1 MKMTRKK
8 TKEKAVAAVRT
19 IIQAAKELAE
29 AEAMLCKSPQQEPKQ
44 KGKPTKNDIPPDDI

>member
-8 TKEKAVAAVRT
+8 AKEKAVVAIRR

-29 AEAMLCKSPQQEPKQ
+29 AEAMLCKFPQQEPKQ
-44 KGKPTKNDIPPDDI
+44 KGKPTVNDITPTDV